1 MSDFRN
7 GRPHG
12 ASFHP
17 LLAHVLRTQVAAS
30 HDHRECSVAEDLL
43 QGRESVPTVEVMP
56 NAWSAAQ
63 YIYPVAFFHQT
74 VVARAHGKP
83 LAILRY
89 LDGWTASIAFAGTI
103 PCWLFW
109 YPLTAMQS
117 RSSASASMLKPGMYC

>member
-1 MSDFRN
+1 MISETVGHTARAFILSSRTCFGLKWLHLMIIASVAWPRICCKEGSERTN
-7 GRPHG
+7 GRSD
-12 ASFHP
+12 AKRLVS
-17 LLAHVLRTQVAAS
+17 
-30 HDHRECSVAEDLL
+30 
-43 QGRESVPTVEVMP
+43 
-56 NAWSAAQ
+56 
-63 YIYPVAFFHQT
+63 
-74 VVARAHGKP
+74 RAVHLPRSILPSNSRWKADGKP